1 MTAPAPQVT
10 MPRHPFELL
19 FQQLSGAMSRVGAP
33 VVHELGPVAGGV
45 AAQPGRIVWT
55 DKGPGASEP
64 IGYTI
69 PGTVTI
75 GRQPCEYTVDV
86 YGSSPAD
93 VLQKCRDI
101 EGWLDNLVGPPK
113 GAPPPAGNG
122 YKIGKASAPVAVGDG
137 TSTGCGAAM
146 DVTLYL
152 PIFSEV
158 RPSLLVGHP
167 SVTATASGSADGPT
181 NDGHMSWQG

>member
-1 MTAPAPQVT
+1 MTTPQVA

-19 FQQLSGAMSRVGAP
+19 FQQLSGVMRVS
-33 VVHELGPVAGGV
+33 HELGPSAGIIKGNV
-45 AAQPGRIVWT
+45 HRIVWT
-55 DKGPGASEP
+55 DKGPSASEP

-75 GRQPCEYTVDV
+75 SRQPCEYAVEV
-86 YGSSPAD
+86 YGGSPAD
-93 VLQKCRDI
+93 VLQRCRDL
-101 EGWLDNLVGPPK
+101 EGWLDNLVGPPR

-122 YKIGKASAPVAVGDG
+122 YKIGRPSAPLEVGDG
-137 TSTGCGAAM
+137 TSTGCSVTI

-152 PIFSEV
+152 PVFSEV

-167 SVTATASGSADGPT
+167 SVTATAKGSGDGPT
-181 NDGHMSWQG
+181 NDGSVVWQG